1 MEVDSQIQF
10 DNTQVAF
17 SYKSDAEL
25 RKANLIFTLVN
36 HPSIASIA
44 TGLVKASLALKL
56 PVKGVIKK
64 TVFDHFCGGETI
76 AKCKENIR
84 HLAEY
89 NVGTILDYSVEGAKT
104 EEGFDHTCQEILK
117 TFEAAKG
124 NEHIPFCVFKITG
137 MADAALL
144 EKIQNGDKLQDEE
157 HKAFDRVKQRVD
169 AICAKAYEYQVP
181 VLMDAEES
189 WIQNP
194 VDKLSYEM
202 MRKYNKANAIV
213 FNTFQMYR
221 KDMLT
226 NLKHAFHE
234 AAMHD
239 YFLGVKM
246 VRGAYMEQE
255 RARAEDLGYADPIC
269 ETKEATDDSFN
280 KGLAFCIDQKQRV
293 TLMCGSHNEYS
304 NRYLTVLMQ
313 KHGMRPNDKRV
324 WFAQL
329 LGMSDNIS
337 FNLAKA
343 GYRVV
348 KYVPFGPVASVMPYL
363 FRRAEE
369 NTSVAGQSSRE
380 LTLIRKELQRRKNH
394 R

>member
-1 MEVDSQIQF
+1 MEVDSQVQF
-10 DNTQVAF
+10 DNTEVAF
-17 SYKSDAEL
+17 SYKSDAAL

-36 HPSIASIA
+36 HPFIATIA
-44 TGLVKASLALKL
+44 TGLVRASLALKL
-56 PVKGVIKK
+56 PVKGIIKK

-76 AKCKENIR
+76 AKCKENIG

-104 EEGFDHTCQEILK
+104 EDGFDNTCQEILK

-137 MADAALL
+137 MADATLL
-144 EKIQNGDKLQDEE
+144 EKIQKGDRLQDEE
-157 HKAFDRVKQRVD
+157 QKAFDRVKQRVD
-169 AICAKAYEYQVP
+169 AICAKAFEYQVP

-189 WIQNP
+189 WIQSP

-202 MRKYNKANAIV
+202 MRKYNKQSAIV

-246 VRGAYMEQE
+246 VRGAYMERE
-255 RARAEDLGYADPIC
+255 RERSEDLGYADPIC

-280 KGLAFCIDQKQRV
+280 KGLAFCIDQKQRI

-313 KHGMRPNDKRV
+313 KHGMQPNDKRV

-394 R
+394 Q

>member
-280 KGLAFCIDQKQRV
+280 KGLAFCVDQKQRI

-313 KHGMRPNDKRV
+313 KHGMLPNDKRV

>member
-157 HKAFDRVKQRVD
+157 YKAFDRVKQRVD

-280 KGLAFCIDQKQRV
+280 KGLAFCIDQKQRI

-313 KHGMRPNDKRV
+313 KHGMLPDDKRV